1 MRPAS
6 NPICSSP
13 VETPHDGRTTRLSDS
28 RTPEGRMRNAELT
41 DALEEAR
48 ETYAQRRPRSQAHH
62 LEAARVMPGG
72 NTRSVLFH
80 GPFPFRVEQGEG
92 CRITDSDGL
101 TYVSMIGEYTAGLFG
116 HSHPAIRAAVLRALD
131 VGVNLTGHNAL
142 EADFARLV
150 CGRFPAVEQ
159 VRFCNSGTEANLLAL
174 SLARIVTGRNTIL
187 AFEGGYHG
195 SLFTFA
201 AGPNPVNVPHRVV
214 LARYNDPEGALAL
227 ARAHAADL
235 AAIILEPMLGGGGCI
250 PASAPFLA
258 TLREAATEA
267 NALLIF
273 DEVMTSRLAPGGL
286 HGALGLTPDLVTLG
300 KYVGGGMSFGALGG
314 GAALM
319 ARFDPRRGDAVG
331 HAGTF
336 NNNTLTMSAGIAAL
350 SEIYTPEVAI
360 AHNVRGDA
368 LRAAL
373 NARAQAHRLPMVVTG
388 RGSMMAF
395 HFTEAPPRDAIEAA
409 AGDQGLKELLFLDLL
424 ERGWY
429 VARRG
434 MVALSLMVGEAE
446 RAGFVEAV
454 DEFLALRGPLMRA

>member
-1 MRPAS
+1 
-6 NPICSSP
+6 
-13 VETPHDGRTTRLSDS
+13 
-28 RTPEGRMRNAELT
+28 MRNAELA

-48 ETYAQRRPRSQAHH
+48 ETYTARRPRSLEHH
-62 LEAARVMPGG
+62 LVATRFMPGG
-72 NTRSVLFH
+72 NTRSVLFNE
-80 GPFPFRVEQGEG
+80 PFPFRVEKGEG
-92 CRITDSDGL
+92 CRITDADGL

-116 HSHPAIRAAVLRALD
+116 HSHPAIRAAVLRGLD
-131 VGVNLTGHNAL
+131 IGVNLTGHNAL

-150 CGRFPAVEQ
+150 CARFPAIDL

-174 SLARIVTGRNTIL
+174 SLARVTTGRDTIL

-195 SLFTFA
+195 SLMTFA

-214 LARYNDPEGALAL
+214 LGRYNDAASALAL
-227 ARAHAADL
+227 ARAHAGDL

-250 PASAPFLA
+250 PADDAFLHA
-258 TLREAATEA
+258 LGDAAREAG
-267 NALLIF
+267 ALLIF

-286 HGALGLTPDLVTLG
+286 HGALGLVPDLVTLG

-314 GAALM
+314 RAELM
-319 ARFDPRRGDAVG
+319 ARFDPRRSDAVP

-360 AHNVRGDA
+360 AHNADGDA
-368 LRAAL
+368 LRASL
-373 NARAQAHRLPMVVTG
+373 NGRAEAHGMPMVVTG

-395 HFTEAPPRDAIEAA
+395 HFATAAPRDAAEAS
-409 AGDQGLKELLFLDLL
+409 AGNTAMKDLLFLDLL

-429 VARRG
+429 IARRG
-434 MVALSLMVGEAE
+434 MVALSLVVGEAE

-454 DEFLALRGPLMRA
+454 EEFLALRGPLMRA